1 MNTVTDQ
8 CPPETAIQVE
18 SNTLPSM
25 MIDES
30 SIMMEDVARMNSQA
44 LLVSDRLE
52 VFGRRLR
59 GMTEALTRLQSTT
72 EMEFWI
78 YVLFFC
84 ALMIDMIWLTAVT
97 LLQSNNDVLFQGAAE
112 LLPRLDGMEERLS
125 IFRTTLCPES

>member
-59 GMTEALTRLQSTT
+59 GMTEALTRLQ
-72 EMEFWI
+72 I
-78 YVLFFC
+78 
-84 ALMIDMIWLTAVT
+84 T